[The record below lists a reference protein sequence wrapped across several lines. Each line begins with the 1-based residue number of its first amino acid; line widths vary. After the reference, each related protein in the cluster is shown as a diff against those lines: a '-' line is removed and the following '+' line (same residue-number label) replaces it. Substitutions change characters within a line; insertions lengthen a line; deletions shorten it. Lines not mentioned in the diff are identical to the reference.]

1 MDLRRTRQGTSD
13 LAALDGKTFSLDKA
27 MTLVSFVLLFVIV
40 FIPIFMIVYN
50 AFFFEGH
57 LDIEMFKTVVFSQE
71 NISAMTH
78 TVIIG
83 LSVTVVGTIIGLFYA
98 WLLGR
103 SDIPCK
109 NLMRA
114 LFMIPYMFPPFFG
127 AMAWD
132 MLLSGRGG
140 YVNTWLMNTFHLAA
154 PPFNINSLGGIIFV
168 EVSYYFPFVFMQ
180 VVSALERMDPTLEE
194 SARIAGAS
202 QGTVIRK
209 ITIPLVTPAISAGA
223 LLILIS
229 SLAHFG
235 VPAIL
240 GFSKQLYTL
249 PTVIYAY
256 IDRAGGS
263 FEGIRQGAALSILL
277 VFVVTMALILQK
289 VILSSGSYDIIKG
302 KSMRP
307 TLIKLR
313 GAKYPLL
320 ILAVLTLVLI
330 VLVPLIM
337 IFLEGL
343 VKAYGLP
350 LIPANFTLDNFRSI
364 ITSKQTMDAIQNS
377 MFLSISAGIL
387 CMFLGVMVAYVVIKI
402 KPKGKEILEMLSV
415 LPYSI
420 PGTVLAIGVIL
431 SWSGQLGISLYNTIW
446 IILEGLVKAYGL
458 PLIPA
463 NFTLDNFR
471 SIITSKQTMD
481 AIQNSMFL
489 SISAGILCM
498 FLGVMVAYVVIKIK
512 PKGKEILEM
521 LSVLPYSIPG
531 TVLAIG
537 VILSWSGQ
545 LGISLYNTI
554 WIILVAYMAR
564 YLSFSMKS
572 ASASL
577 QQVHPSL
584 EEAARACGA
593 SHTES
598 LKDIT
603 LPLIR
608 PAMVA
613 GFFLIFL
620 PSMRELTTSI
630 LLYGPYTR
638 TLGVQ
643 IFALRDS
650 GQIPQASALAAVAI
664 CIIIICNAIVTQITK
679 DKKGV

>member
-1 MDLRRTRQGTSD
+1 
-13 LAALDGKTFSLDKA
+13 
-27 MTLVSFVLLFVIV
+27 
-40 FIPIFMIVYN
+40 
-50 AFFFEGH
+50 
-57 LDIEMFKTVVFSQE
+57 
-71 NISAMTH
+71 
-78 TVIIG
+78 
-83 LSVTVVGTIIGLFYA
+83 
-98 WLLGR
+98 
-103 SDIPCK
+103 
-109 NLMRA
+109 
-114 LFMIPYMFPPFFG
+114 
-127 AMAWD
+127 
-132 MLLSGRGG
+132 
-140 YVNTWLMNTFHLAA
+140 
-154 PPFNINSLGGIIFV
+154 
-168 EVSYYFPFVFMQ
+168 
-180 VVSALERMDPTLEE
+180 
-194 SARIAGAS
+194 
-202 QGTVIRK
+202 
-209 ITIPLVTPAISAGA
+209 
-223 LLILIS
+223 
-229 SLAHFG
+229 
-235 VPAIL
+235 
-240 GFSKQLYTL
+240 
-249 PTVIYAY
+249 
-256 IDRAGGS
+256 RAGGS

-277 VFVVTMALILQK
+277 VFVVAMALILQK
-289 VILSSGSYDIIKG
+289 IVLSSGSYDIIKG

-320 ILAVLTLVLI
+320 FLSVITLIVI
-330 VLVPLIM
+330 VLVPLVM

-350 LIPANFTLDNFRSI
+350 LIPENFTLENFRNLA
-364 ITSKQTMDAIQNS
+364 TSKATMDSIQNS
-377 MFLSISAGIL
+377 LMLSISAGVI

-431 SWSGQLGISLYNTIW
+431 AWSGALW
-446 IILEGLVKAYGL
+446 
-458 PLIPA
+458 
-463 NFTLDNFR
+463 
-471 SIITSKQTMD
+471 
-481 AIQNSMFL
+481 
-489 SISAGILCM
+489 
-498 FLGVMVAYVVIKIK
+498 
-512 PKGKEILEM
+512 
-521 LSVLPYSIPG
+521 
-531 TVLAIG
+531 
-537 VILSWSGQ
+537 
-545 LGISLYNTI
+545 GISLYNTI

-598 LKDIT
+598 LKDVT

-650 GQIPQASALAAVAI
+650 GQIPQASALAAIAI
-664 CIIIICNAIVTQITK
+664 LIIIVCNFIVTQITK
-679 DKKGV
+679 DRKGV